1 MKRRYDFTRFRA
13 WQAFKVH
20 TGIEKFLFFAFL
32 LAFLELFD
40 FIITFWYISI
50 PLLIIGVVKF
60 LSVAEE
66 VERQEQFRKAKLDA
80 MSERVCKITRT
91 PLSNYYT
98 CSSETYMEL
107 IKEIESILPQVKNDE
122 TYQALRW
129 HIDELERRL
138 NLYKELLEISKRG

>member
-1 MKRRYDFTRFRA
+1 MKRYDFTRFRA

-40 FIITFWYISI
+40 FIITFWYITI

-66 VERQEQFRKAKLDA
+66 QNRQDELNRRKIDVVSEVVWKHKKTHMAKYADLSKDELDEQVKDL
-80 MSERVCKITRT
+80 ENIIRT
-91 PLSNYYT
+91 INSDNIYSFYV
-98 CSSETYMEL
+98 
-107 IKEIESILPQVKNDE
+107 KEIPELQIRLDLVKS
-122 TYQALRW
+122 LR
-129 HIDELERRL
+129 
-138 NLYKELLEISKRG
+138 G

>member
-1 MKRRYDFTRFRA
+1 MKRYDFTRFRA

-40 FIITFWYISI
+40 FIITFWYITI

-66 VERQEQFRKAKLDA
+66 QNRQDELNRRKIDVVSEVVWKHKKTHMAKYADLSKDELDEQVKEL
-80 MSERVCKITRT
+80 ENIIRT
-91 PLSNYYT
+91 INSDNIYSFYV
-98 CSSETYMEL
+98 
-107 IKEIESILPQVKNDE
+107 KEIPELQIRLDLVKS
-122 TYQALRW
+122 LR
-129 HIDELERRL
+129 
-138 NLYKELLEISKRG
+138 G

>member
-1 MKRRYDFTRFRA
+1 MKRYDFTRFRA

-60 LSVAEE
+60 LSVVEE
-66 VERQEQFRKAKLDA
+66 QNRQDELNRRKIDVVSEVVWKHKKTHMAKYADLSKDELDEQ
-80 MSERVCKITRT
+80 
-91 PLSNYYT
+91 
-98 CSSETYMEL
+98 
-107 IKEIESILPQVKNDE
+107 IKELENVIRTSNSDNIYSFYVKEIPELQIRLDLVKS
-122 TYQALRW
+122 LR
-129 HIDELERRL
+129 
-138 NLYKELLEISKRG
+138 G

>member
-13 WQAFKVH
+13 WQAWKVH
-20 TGIEKFLFFAFL
+20 TGIEKFLFFAFF

-66 VERQEQFRKAKLDA
+66 VERQEQFRQAKLDV
-80 MSERVCKITRT
+80 MSERVHKITRT

-107 IKEIESILPQVKNDE
+107 IKEIESILPQIKNDE

-138 NLYKELLEISKRG
+138 KLYKELLEISQRG

>member
-1 MKRRYDFTRFRA
+1 MKRYDFTRFRA

-66 VERQEQFRKAKLDA
+66 VEKQEQFRQAKLDA

-138 NLYKELLEISKRG
+138 KLYKELLEISQRG

>member
-1 MKRRYDFTRFRA
+1 MKRYDFTRFRA

-66 VERQEQFRKAKLDA
+66 QNRQDELNRRKIDVVSEVVWKHKKTHMAKYADLSKDELDEQ
-80 MSERVCKITRT
+80 
-91 PLSNYYT
+91 
-98 CSSETYMEL
+98 
-107 IKEIESILPQVKNDE
+107 IKELENIIRTINSDNIYSFYVKEIPELQIRLDLVKS
-122 TYQALRW
+122 LR
-129 HIDELERRL
+129 
-138 NLYKELLEISKRG
+138 G

>member
-1 MKRRYDFTRFRA
+1 MKRYDFTRFRA

-66 VERQEQFRKAKLDA
+66 QNRQDELNRRKIDVVSEVVWKHKKTHMAKYADLSKDELDEQ
-80 MSERVCKITRT
+80 
-91 PLSNYYT
+91 
-98 CSSETYMEL
+98 
-107 IKEIESILPQVKNDE
+107 IKELENVIRTINSDNIYSFYVKEIPELQIRLDLVKS
-122 TYQALRW
+122 LR
-129 HIDELERRL
+129 
-138 NLYKELLEISKRG
+138 G

>member
-1 MKRRYDFTRFRA
+1 MN
-13 WQAFKVH
+13 
-20 TGIEKFLFFAFL
+20 
-32 LAFLELFD
+32 
-40 FIITFWYISI
+40 
-50 PLLIIGVVKF
+50 
-60 LSVAEE
+60 VAEE
-66 VERQEQFRKAKLDA
+66 VEKQEQFRQAKLDA

-138 NLYKELLEISKRG
+138 KLYKELLEISQRG

>member
-1 MKRRYDFTRFRA
+1 MKRYDFTRFRA

-66 VERQEQFRKAKLDA
+66 QNRQDELNRRKIDVVSEVVWKHKKTHMAKYADLSKDELDEQ
-80 MSERVCKITRT
+80 
-91 PLSNYYT
+91 
-98 CSSETYMEL
+98 
-107 IKEIESILPQVKNDE
+107 IKELENIIHTINSDNIYSFYVKEIPELQIRLDLVKS
-122 TYQALRW
+122 LR
-129 HIDELERRL
+129 
-138 NLYKELLEISKRG
+138 G